1 MEDQEIKD
9 LIQDL
14 ESVGLAPTTE
24 EMLKTLKKE
33 YEEKE
38 KRITEL
44 KKHVRDNYTV
54 KKALS
59 LETLED
65 LLGEVTRLRDQATI
79 KRSAWKDKFIKEGK
93 EKIEELATILGKE
106 TGVYYKG
113 TTRKSKPKN
122 WYIQAIS
129 ELTEE
134 SQRWTNSSFWVNS
147 HECQDMLTK
156 GISEFRK
163 IKAENE
169 AKSKLW
175 QEFQWCKAKLISMGK
190 INEEI
195 AEHLSTTSII
205 ELAHAVLKE
214 EHSIKNGLT
223 GEKCYCEAHGENRH
237 SHFSDTYWDGKEV
250 QVYTN
255 SETY

>member
-1 MEDQEIKD
+1 MQDQEIKD

-14 ESVGLAPTTE
+14 ETVGLAPTTE
-24 EMLKTLKKE
+24 EMLKALKKD

-44 KKHVRDNYTV
+44 KKNVWDNYTV

-65 LLGEVTRLRDQATI
+65 LLGEVTRLRDQAKI
-79 KRSAWKDKFIKEGK
+79 KRSAWRDKFIKEGK

-113 TTRKSKPKN
+113 TTRKSKPKD
-122 WYIQAIS
+122 WYTQAIS

-134 SQRWTNSSFWVNS
+134 SQRLTGSSFWGNS
-147 HECQDMLTK
+147 EEYQDMITK
-156 GISEFRK
+156 GIGECRK

-175 QEFQWCKAKLISMGK
+175 QEFQWCKSKLIEMGK
-190 INEEI
+190 INEKI
-195 AEHLSTTSII
+195 AESLSVTSVI
-205 ELAHAVLKE
+205 ELTHAVLKE
-214 EHSIKNGLT
+214 QHTIENGLT
-223 GEKCYCEAHGENRH
+223 GEKCYCESHGEDRH
-237 SHFSDTYWDGKEV
+237 YHFSDTFWNGEEV
-250 QVYTN
+250 IVYSN